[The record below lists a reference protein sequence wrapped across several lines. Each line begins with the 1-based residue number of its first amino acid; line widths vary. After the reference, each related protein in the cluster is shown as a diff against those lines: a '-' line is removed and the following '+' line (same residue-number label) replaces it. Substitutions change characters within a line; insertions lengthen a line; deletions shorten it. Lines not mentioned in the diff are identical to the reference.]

1 MKDKKTAN
9 IDLGLDAG
17 AKQFR
22 LMLKRQIDE
31 ENQNNK

>member
-1 MKDKKTAN
+1 MKEPETPF

-22 LMLKRQIDE
+22 LMLTRAIE
-31 ENQNNK
+31 AETTS